1 METLFLFFSS
11 VVSAG
16 VPKASNWLWALMV
29 EH

>member
-1 METLFLFFSS
+1 LFFSS

-29 EH
+29 GH